1 MNVRKIGK
9 APKRPLKTR
18 LETHGKWMI
27 LFSFLLANYGH
38 WLLVSDVKRIVIVRN
53 LLLNESEMFKVNKLS

>member
-18 LETHGKWMI
+18 QETHSKWMI
-27 LFSFLLANYGH
+27 LFSFQANYGH
-38 WLLVSDVKRIVIVRN
+38 WLLVMDVKRIVIVICFLTDPNCLR
-53 LLLNESEMFKVNKLS
+53 SIS